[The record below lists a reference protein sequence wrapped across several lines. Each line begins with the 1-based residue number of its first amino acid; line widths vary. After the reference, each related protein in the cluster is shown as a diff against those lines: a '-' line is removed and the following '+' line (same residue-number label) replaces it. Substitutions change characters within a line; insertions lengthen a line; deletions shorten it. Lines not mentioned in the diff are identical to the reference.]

1 MGDAPGLAESEGNAS
16 DLADRAA
23 TLWPSA
29 AIPGALHIVST
40 PIGNLGDI
48 SLRALAVL
56 KEAAVICCEDTR
68 HARTLLSRYGIGTPT
83 IAVHEHNEASVI
95 PRLVARLKA
104 GDALALISDAGTPLV
119 SDPGAR
125 LAEAAATAGI
135 RVVPIPGASAVLA
148 ALVASGMVPHPFTML
163 GFPAR
168 KGKEREE
175 QLALA
180 ARLPHAVVL
189 YESPN
194 RLVDTLRDL
203 AAIAG
208 TTRPVAVARE
218 LTKHFEEVKRG
229 TLEEVAA
236 YYEGTPPRG
245 EIVIVLGGASVV
257 APSEDGLQAVA
268 LALREDGCRP
278 RDIVQRLMDEHGA
291 SRNLAY
297 RLAHDT

>member
-1 MGDAPGLAESEGNAS
+1 M
-16 DLADRAA
+16 
-23 TLWPSA
+23 
-29 AIPGALHIVST
+29 VST

-48 SLRALAVL
+48 TLRALAVL
-56 KEAAVICCEDTR
+56 RQAAVICCEDTR
-68 HARTLLSRYGIGTPT
+68 HARTLLNRYGIDTPT

-95 PRLVARLKA
+95 PRLVARLRD
-104 GDALALISDAGTPLV
+104 GEPIALISDAGTPLV

-125 LAEAAATAGI
+125 LTEAVAAAGL
-135 RVVPIPGASAVLA
+135 RVVPIPGASALLA
-148 ALVASGMVPHPFTML
+148 ALVSAGLAPHPFTML

-168 KGKEREE
+168 KGREREE

-180 ARLPHAVVL
+180 ARLPHTVVL

-208 TTRPVAVARE
+208 ASRPVAVARE
-218 LTKHFEEVKRG
+218 LTKHFEEVRRG
-229 TLEEVAA
+229 TLEDVAA
-236 YYEGTPPRG
+236 YYESTPPRG

-257 APSEDGLQAVA
+257 APSEDGLRSVA
-268 LALREDGCRP
+268 LALRGDGLPP
-278 RDIVQRLMDEHGA
+278 REIVQRLMDEHGA

>member
-1 MGDAPGLAESEGNAS
+1 VESEVTAS
-16 DLADRAA
+16 DLAHQAA
-23 TLWPSA
+23 TLWPGA
-29 AIPGALHIVST
+29 AVPGALHLVST
-40 PIGNLGDI
+40 PIGHLADI

-56 KEAAVICCEDTR
+56 QEAAVICCEDTR
-68 HARTLLSRYGIGTPT
+68 HARTLLSRYGISTPT
-83 IAVHEHNEASVI
+83 MAVHEHNEASVI
-95 PRLVARLKA
+95 PRLIARLREGEA
-104 GDALALISDAGTPLV
+104 IALISDAGTPLL

-125 LAEAAATAGI
+125 LVEAVSAASL
-135 RVVPIPGASAVLA
+135 RVVPIPGASALLA
-148 ALVASGMVPHPFTML
+148 ALVVSGLVPHPFTML

-168 KGKEREE
+168 KGREREE

-180 ARLPHAVVL
+180 ARLPHTVVL

-208 TTRPVAVARE
+208 STRPVAVARE

-229 TLEEVAA
+229 TLADVAA
-236 YYEGTPPRG
+236 YYEDTPPRG

-268 LALREDGCRP
+268 TALREEGFRP

>member
-1 MGDAPGLAESEGNAS
+1 VGDAPGSAESEVVAS

-48 SLRALAVL
+48 TLRALAVL
-56 KEAAVICCEDTR
+56 KEASVICCEDTR

-83 IAVHEHNEASVI
+83 VAVHEHNEASVI
-95 PRLVARLKA
+95 PRLVARLKEGEA
-104 GDALALISDAGTPLV
+104 IALISDAGTPLV

-125 LAEAAATAGI
+125 LAEAAAAAGV

-180 ARLPHAVVL
+180 ARLSHAVVL

-229 TLEEVAA
+229 TLAEVAA

-257 APSEDGLQAVA
+257 APSEDGLQAA
-268 LALREDGCRP
+268 AISLREEGFRP
-278 RDIVQRLMDEHGA
+278 REIVQRLMDDHGA

>member
-1 MGDAPGLAESEGNAS
+1 VGDAPGSAESEVVAS

-48 SLRALAVL
+48 TLRALAVL
-56 KEAAVICCEDTR
+56 KEASVICCEDTR

-83 IAVHEHNEASVI
+83 VAVHEHNEASVI
-95 PRLVARLKA
+95 PRLVARLKEGEA
-104 GDALALISDAGTPLV
+104 IALISDAGTPLV

-125 LAEAAATAGI
+125 LAEAAAAAGV

-180 ARLPHAVVL
+180 ARLSHAVVL

-257 APSEDGLQAVA
+257 APSEDGLQAA
-268 LALREDGCRP
+268 AISLREEGFRP
-278 RDIVQRLMDEHGA
+278 REIVQRLMDDHGA

>member
-23 TLWPSA
+23 TLWPTA

-125 LAEAAATAGI
+125 LVEAAATAGL

-218 LTKHFEEVKRG
+218 LTKHFEEVQRG

-257 APSEDGLQAVA
+257 APSEDGLQAVVV
-268 LALREDGCRP
+268 ALREDGCRP

>member
-218 LTKHFEEVKRG
+218 LTKHFEEVQRG

-245 EIVIVLGGASVV
+245 EIVIVLGGAAVV

>member
-1 MGDAPGLAESEGNAS
+1 MESEVTAS
-16 DLADRAA
+16 DLAHQAA

-29 AIPGALHIVST
+29 AVPGALHLVST
-40 PIGNLGDI
+40 PIGHLADI
-48 SLRALAVL
+48 TLRALAVL
-56 KEAAVICCEDTR
+56 QEAAVICCEDTR

-83 IAVHEHNEASVI
+83 MAVHEHNEASVI
-95 PRLVARLKA
+95 PRLIARLRDGEA
-104 GDALALISDAGTPLV
+104 IALISDAGTPLL

-125 LAEAAATAGI
+125 LAEAVSAAGL
-135 RVVPIPGASAVLA
+135 RVVPIPGASALLA
-148 ALVASGMVPHPFTML
+148 ALVVAGLVPHPFTML

-168 KGKEREE
+168 KGREREE

-180 ARLPHAVVL
+180 ARLPHTVVL

-208 TTRPVAVARE
+208 STRPVAVARE

-229 TLEEVAA
+229 TLDDVAA

-245 EIVIVLGGASVV
+245 EIVIVLGGAS
-257 APSEDGLQAVA
+257 AASPSEDGLQAVA
-268 LALREDGCRP
+268 TALREEGVRP

>member
-1 MGDAPGLAESEGNAS
+1 MGDAPGSAESEVVAS

-48 SLRALAVL
+48 TLRALAVL
-56 KEAAVICCEDTR
+56 KEASVICCEDTR

-83 IAVHEHNEASVI
+83 VAVHEHNEASVI
-95 PRLVARLKA
+95 PRLVARLKEGEA
-104 GDALALISDAGTPLV
+104 IALISDAGTPLV

-125 LAEAAATAGI
+125 LAEAAAAAGV

-180 ARLPHAVVL
+180 ARLSHAVVL

-257 APSEDGLQAVA
+257 APSEDGLQAA
-268 LALREDGCRP
+268 AISLREEGFRP
-278 RDIVQRLMDEHGA
+278 REIVQRLMDDHGA

>member
-1 MGDAPGLAESEGNAS
+1 MPGSALTEVIAS

-29 AIPGALHIVST
+29 AVPGALHIVST

-68 HARTLLSRYGIGTPT
+68 HARTLLTRYGIGTPT
-83 IAVHEHNEASVI
+83 IAVHAHNEASAI
-95 PRLVARLKA
+95 PRLVARLKEGEA
-104 GDALALISDAGTPLV
+104 VALISDAGTPMV

-125 LAEAAATAGI
+125 LTDAAASAGV

-148 ALVASGMVPHPFTML
+148 ALVASGLVPHPFTML

-180 ARLPHAVVL
+180 ARLPHTVVL

-203 AAIAG
+203 AVVAG
-208 TTRPVAVARE
+208 TGRRVAVARE

-229 TLEEVAA
+229 TLDEVAA
-236 YYEGTPPRG
+236 YYDMTPPRG
-245 EIVIVLGGASVV
+245 EIVIVLGGATVE

-268 LALREDGCRP
+268 VGLREEGFRP
-278 RDIVQRLMDEHGA
+278 REIVQRLMDDHGA

>member
-1 MGDAPGLAESEGNAS
+1 VGDAPGSAESEVVAS

-48 SLRALAVL
+48 TLRALAVL
-56 KEAAVICCEDTR
+56 KEASVICCEDTR

-83 IAVHEHNEASVI
+83 VAVHEHNEASVI
-95 PRLVARLKA
+95 PRLVARLKEGEA
-104 GDALALISDAGTPLV
+104 IALISDAGTPLV

-125 LAEAAATAGI
+125 LAEAAAAAGV

-180 ARLPHAVVL
+180 ARLSHAVVL

-257 APSEDGLQAVA
+257 APSEDGLQAA
-268 LALREDGCRP
+268 AMSLREEGFRP
-278 RDIVQRLMDEHGA
+278 REIVQRLMDDHGA

>member
-1 MGDAPGLAESEGNAS
+1 MGDAPGSAESEVIAS

-29 AIPGALHIVST
+29 AISGALHIVST

-56 KEAAVICCEDTR
+56 KEASVICCEDTR

-95 PRLVARLKA
+95 PRLVARLKEGEA
-104 GDALALISDAGTPLV
+104 IALISDAGTPLV

-125 LAEAAATAGI
+125 LTEAAASAGL

-245 EIVIVLGGASVV
+245 EIVIVLGGASFV

-268 LALREDGCRP
+268 GALREEGFRP
-278 RDIVQRLMDEHGA
+278 REIVQRLMDEHGA

>member
-1 MGDAPGLAESEGNAS
+1 MGDAPGSAELEVISS

-56 KEAAVICCEDTR
+56 KEASVICCEDTR
-68 HARTLLSRYGIGTPT
+68 HARTLLGRYGIGTPT

-104 GDALALISDAGTPLV
+104 GEAIALISDAGTPLV

-125 LAEAAATAGI
+125 LAAAAAAAGV

-208 TTRPVAVARE
+208 STRPVAVARE
-218 LTKHFEEVKRG
+218 LTKHFEEIKRG

-236 YYEGTPPRG
+236 YYENTPPRG

-257 APSEDGLQAVA
+257 APNEDGLQAVTVG
-268 LALREDGCRP
+268 LRAEGFRP
-278 RDIVQRLMDEHGA
+278 REIVQRLMDEHGA

>member
-23 TLWPSA
+23 TLWPTA

-125 LAEAAATAGI
+125 LVEAAATAGL

-257 APSEDGLQAVA
+257 APSEDGLQAVVV
-268 LALREDGCRP
+268 ALREDGCRP